1 MMSRP
6 LGAKVHY
13 HHNPLMVISKSP
25 CNTAS
30 TRSSWYDDDDDDD
43 NNNIDDDDKND
54 DLSLSS
60 YSLSVTRE
68 NATAPCWGG
77 WLLKWTTHRPKP
89 SQQQQ
94 QQQQLQLLQ
103 RVIRKSSLKVVV
115 SSSSTTS
122 DDSEIDHDD
131 EESCGN
137 NSRCLTP
144 PCPPIVSF
152 PNGRDHDHDD
162 EEEVALG
169 CGDEM
174 HLIRSLEIDGDRFE
188 QEGLLF
194 EAWNVYQRLLEL
206 LRATGQSAN
215 RIGNVH
221 YRTGMI
227 QYKRNCI
234 NEALCHFDQALFIY
248 QLNYNPDDNNGCH
261 ENHQDDDSESEEP
274 YDADTDMALDFY
286 RVYVATGHVHLTN
299 QNPYRAIEYFQRALP
314 FVVVTPEPNTTD
326 AVTAT
331 AVAVS
336 KQQRSRRHDT
346 YDRYYVQVL
355 HALGT
360 AYEAIGD
367 DTEAQLQYQKAA
379 AVLRT

>member
-13 HHNPLMVISKSP
+13 HHNPLMLISKSP

-43 NNNIDDDDKND
+43 DDNNNNDDKND

-68 NATAPCWGG
+68 NTTAPCWGG

-94 QQQQLQLLQ
+94 QLQLLQ
-103 RVIRKSSLKVVV
+103 RAIRKPSLKVVV

-152 PNGRDHDHDD
+152 PNGRDHDD
-162 EEEVALG
+162 EEEEDEEVALG

-248 QLNYNPDDNNGCH
+248 QLNYNPDDCH
-261 ENHQDDDSESEEP
+261 ENHQDDDNESEEP

-331 AVAVS
+331 VATVAVS

>member
-13 HHNPLMVISKSP
+13 HHNPLMLISKSP

-30 TRSSWYDDDDDDD
+30 TRSSWYDDDDDDND
-43 NNNIDDDDKND
+43 KNDDKND

-152 PNGRDHDHDD
+152 PNGRGHDHEH
-162 EEEVALG
+162 EEDEVALG

-248 QLNYNPDDNNGCH
+248 QLNYNPDDCH
-261 ENHQDDDSESEEP
+261 ENHQDDDNESEEP

-314 FVVVTPEPNTTD
+314 FVVVTPEPNTTE